1 MKRTNILLS
10 TIFSLGLALP
20 FNALA
25 GPHGERQH
33 FEDYGRVEHV
43 EPVYKYFEHRIP
55 HETCWNDTVRV
66 DRPRQSHHDSTT
78 STLVGGVIGGAIG
91 HAVGHGKSNKK
102 LGAVVGS
109 VIGMSVGRDIG
120 ERKQEKHRHHDTPI
134 YKEVERCDVRYTT
147 KRDERL
153 VGYDVT
159 YKYKGERYTTFM
171 QEHPGKRI
179 RLAVS
184 VQPVAGQ

>member
-1 MKRTNILLS
+1 MKRSNLLLS
-10 TIFSLGLALP
+10 TLLSISLALP
-20 FNALA
+20 MSAMA
-25 GPHGERQH
+25 GPHGDRQR
-33 FEDYGRVEHV
+33 FEDFGRVLNAQ
-43 EPVYKYFEHRIP
+43 PVYKTYEHRVP
-55 HETCWNDTVRV
+55 HETCWNETVRV
-66 DRPRQSHHDSTT
+66 ERNRHGHHNSST

-120 ERKQEKHRHHDTPI
+120 ERKHNKHRHHNDPI

-153 VGYDVT
+153 IGYDVT
-159 YKYKGERYTTFM
+159 YKYKGQRYTTFT

-184 VQPVAGQ
+184 VRPVAGQ